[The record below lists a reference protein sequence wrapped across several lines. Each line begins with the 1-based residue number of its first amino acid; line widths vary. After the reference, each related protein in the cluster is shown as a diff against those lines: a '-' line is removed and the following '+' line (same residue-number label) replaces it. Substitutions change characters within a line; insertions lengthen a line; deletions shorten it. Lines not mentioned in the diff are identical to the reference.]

1 MTSDSASANRSLP
14 PEVDNVTS
22 DVSLNV
28 DRSRKTNDG
37 GARLLRRL
45 LGAFADSHNSEA
57 SSCSGAQLLSNSV
70 SPAILLAVR
79 NLSESSKLS
88 IVEVVSSSPFNSES
102 SDLVGSSIVS
112 IPDKVVASDRLD
124 ERCSD
129 LTTRSRVV
137 YSRSVSLAGSSSTSV
152 GEDGSHGNGL
162 TRGKLERSKL
172 ILLDNT
178 ATFSLT
184 GRGAD
189 ASSINGD
196 SNSLIEGAASP
207 LNGEVTS
214 VVL

>member
-1 MTSDSASANRSLP
+1 
-14 PEVDNVTS
+14 
-22 DVSLNV
+22 
-28 DRSRKTNDG
+28 
-37 GARLLRRL
+37 LLRRL

-79 NLSESSKLS
+79 NLSESGKLT

-137 YSRSVSLAGSSSTSV
+137 YSRSVSLSGSSSTSV

-189 ASSINGD
+189 ASVINGD